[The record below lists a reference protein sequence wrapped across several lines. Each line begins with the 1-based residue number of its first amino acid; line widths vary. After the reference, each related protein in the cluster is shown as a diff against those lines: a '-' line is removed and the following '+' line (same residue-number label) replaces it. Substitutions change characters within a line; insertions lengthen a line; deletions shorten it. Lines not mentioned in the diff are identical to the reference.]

1 MPAND
6 DDDDDDDEDDDDHY
20 YHHYQ
25 QYFPAGSSDGVHL
38 ALWARQACL
47 PQSSLAFIEGD
58 VDDDDDADADDD
70 DDDGDADD
78 DNDEH
83 LPPDSLVFTT
93 DNVHNVSHMTN

>member
-1 MPAND
+1 MKNQVILFWILFEKFD
-6 DDDDDDDEDDDDHY
+6 DDDDDDHY
-20 YHHYQ
+20 DHHYQ

-70 DDDGDADD
+70 DDDGGDADAGW
-78 DNDEH
+78 
-83 LPPDSLVFTT
+83 L
-93 DNVHNVSHMTN
+93 

>member
-1 MPAND
+1 MKD
-6 DDDDDDDEDDDDHY
+6 DDDDDDDDHY

-38 ALWARQACL
+38 ALWPRQACL

-58 VDDDDDADADDD
+58 VGDDDDA
-70 DDDGDADD
+70 DADD

>member
-1 MPAND
+1 MKD
-6 DDDDDDDEDDDDHY
+6 DDDDDDDDHY

-47 PQSSLAFIEGD
+47 PQSSLAFIKGD
-58 VDDDDDADADDD
+58 VDD
-70 DDDGDADD
+70 DADD

-83 LPPDSLVFTT
+83 LPPDTLVLFMENYSKDRTMCHT
-93 DNVHNVSHMTN
+93 